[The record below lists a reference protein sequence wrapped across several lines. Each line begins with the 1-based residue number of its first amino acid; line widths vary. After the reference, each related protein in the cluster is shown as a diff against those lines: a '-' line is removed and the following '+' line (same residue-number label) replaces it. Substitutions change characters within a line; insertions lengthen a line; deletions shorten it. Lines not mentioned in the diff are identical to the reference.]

1 MLDGLLRS
9 SLAFAL
15 SASLLAVTSSLGCGA
30 ASAPQ
35 GAPAPAL
42 PDAVKR
48 TSSCRVVA
56 SVTLPQRAD
65 LLFGEKHLS
74 ILLDLDAPAAEPWAT
89 AGVVVRGPQGM
100 ERLVRVNHVVANGPF
115 HDHGWSEWAALG
127 PGGSVARL
135 VARGAP
141 AGPLS
146 WRKEDGPTQHH
157 THFDVSLTSVVGP
170 FVSVQRQAYEFRE
183 NGNFEKPF
191 HGGFSMKDLADG
203 GALVWPTA
211 LLDALLREVNADVA
225 VMSREQHAKG
235 EPPLSP
241 IERVDGQAAINL
253 AFGVPGTGPIVGAP
267 PTLSVLSSPCCAK
280 GGIEH
285 VKRGTELTHLP
296 AQLGALLVFDPEEPG
311 LLRAPNGCASVGV
324 RDGHLVRRVA
334 KGPVEPAFRP
344 GVARLVA
351 LTWLGDG
358 EADAVRALPKRS
370 LSAEDHAS
378 LAYRLRATEAWS
390 DAQAQMREAVA
401 LEPENPLFLRD
412 LARMVHRYS
421 VNEAEEKASLAEAQT
436 LLERALSLAKTP
448 ELRASILYHLGDTA
462 RHRGLRA
469 QATQLFERSLAETAT
484 DPARFALP

>member
-1 MLDGLLRS
+1 VLDGLLRTS
-9 SLAFAL
+9 RSLGLA
-15 SASLLAVTSSLGCGA
+15 ASLLAVTSCLNRGA

-35 GAPAPAL
+35 GAPALAL
-42 PDAVKR
+42 PEAVKR
-48 TSSCRVVA
+48 ASSCLVVA
-56 SVTLPQRAD
+56 SVTLPQKAD
-65 LLFGEKHLS
+65 LLFGERHLS
-74 ILLDLDAPAAEPWAT
+74 VLLDLGASAAEPWAT
-89 AGVVVRGPQGM
+89 AGVVVRGPQGI
-100 ERLVRVNHVVANGPF
+100 ERIVRVDHVAANGPF
-115 HDHGWSEWAALG
+115 HDHGWSDWAALG

-157 THFDVSLTSVVGP
+157 THFDASLTSVVGP

-183 NGNFEKPF
+183 NGHFEKPF
-191 HGGFSMKDLADG
+191 HAGFSVKDLADG

-211 LLDALLREVNADVA
+211 LLDELLREVNADVA
-225 VMSREQHAKG
+225 VMSREQQARG
-235 EPPLSP
+235 EPPLSAV
-241 IERVDGQAAINL
+241 ESVEGQAGINL
-253 AFGVPGTGPIVGAP
+253 AFGVPGTGPIDGPP
-267 PTLSVLSSPCCAK
+267 PTLSVLSSPCCK
-280 GGIEH
+280 KDGIEQ
-285 VKRGTELTHLP
+285 VKRGTELTRLP
-296 AQLGALLVFDPEEPG
+296 AQLGALLTFDPEEPG

-324 RDGHLVRRVA
+324 REGHLVRRTA

-344 GVARLVA
+344 GVVRLVA

-378 LAYRLRATEAWS
+378 LAYRLRATEAWT

-421 VNEAEEKASLAEAQT
+421 PKEAEEKASLAEAQT

-469 QATQLFERSLAETAT
+469 QATQMFERSLAETAT